1 MSMDPIL
8 SLMGIAL
15 RGGNLVVGEEPVEA
29 AARAKDAR
37 LLLLASDAA
46 DNTRR
51 RVAHFADVGACIWV
65 RIPFTKED
73 MGRAVGRTSVAV
85 AAVTD
90 IGLAAALAHKLSALD
105 GPRFDETAQRL
116 DLKARRAAERRQEQR
131 SHEKNVRTGKYQK
144 KLRRAAEEAGDG
156 QKGAEQSAKKPS
168 APQKGAGKSYTGA
181 KSAAKVPAGKRAE
194 KAESTGPKQLRS
206 RPSAASME
214 GRPSPDRRAK
224 SGAQS
229 RFAHSRPVKKG
240 KGSVKKS
247 RI

>member
-1 MSMDPIL
+1 MSMDPVL

-51 RVAHFADVGACIWV
+51 RVAHFADAGACIWV

-116 DLKARRAAERRQEQR
+116 DLKAQRAAERRQEQR

-144 KLRRAAEEAGDG
+144 KVRRTAEETGDG
-156 QKGAEQSAKKPS
+156 QRGNEKQAPQKGAKKPS
-168 APQKGAGKSYTGA
+168 APQRSAGQSA
-181 KSAAKVPAGKRAE
+181 KRPPDERKAGPQ
-194 KAESTGPKQLRS
+194 KAVK
-206 RPSAASME
+206 RPSAPQ
-214 GRPSPDRRAK
+214 G
-224 SGAQS
+224 

-247 RI
+247 RS